1 MGGVI
6 AVAAHAAA
14 GLVLLAGLTKLWRP
28 GVTHDA
34 LGLARGPRAS
44 LLVRGLGVASGNA
57 APGGVA
63 DLGTAT
69 ARLGDGFQPGSGA
82 ALDHVQREVMVV
94 VHELVAVRCGHRVAV
109 RDDRGQVVAGVGAP
123 ERLPRLRWSRPA
135 PWL

>member
-1 MGGVI
+1 VGGVI

-44 LLVRGLGVASGNA
+44 LPVRGLGVASGNA

-82 ALDHVQREVMVV
+82 TNASSSSRSAW
-94 VHELVAVRCGHRVAV
+94 VATA
-109 RDDRGQVVAGVGAP
+109 
-123 ERLPRLRWSRPA
+123 RLRVWGSSPGTGRCRLLGGGTA
-135 PWL
+135 HALPWITFSVR